1 MECTT
6 IGDDNCMTL
15 RCVRDGLTLQ
25 LVVLPCNDPPAIH
38 ILLEV
43 DIVSESLEFSVDETV
58 SESQEFPSVR
68 GHGTIIITL
77 NQLDGAIGMQV

>member
-1 MECTT
+1 
-6 IGDDNCMTL
+6 MTL
-15 RCVRDGLTLQ
+15 RCVGDGLTLQ

-68 GHGTIIITL
+68 GRGTIIIML

>member
-1 MECTT
+1 
-6 IGDDNCMTL
+6 MTV
-15 RCVRDGLTLQ
+15 RCVGDGLTSQ

-58 SESQEFPSVR
+58 SEYQEFPSVR
-68 GHGTIIITL
+68 GRGTIIIAL
-77 NQLDGAIGMQV
+77 NQLDGAIGVQVCI